1 MMKWLGMAAILAL
14 ASGIACADTI
24 MLAGG
29 ESFTNMPA
37 SVLDPAVGTNC
48 GLTTNCGSVGGPYWD
63 NTSGGSAPEQNAGFF
78 LTAQGAFAGGT
89 DYDPLTYLAGSG
101 SPDAPTSITLD
112 STSVASAT
120 LLLND
125 TGYTGTTFGYYNESD
140 PADQTVLFGPGA
152 LTGDIGDSVALSSLT
167 NGENYGFFITRCLVW
182 VSGYSGPCSEY
193 TTWYSDE
200 SLDTTDT
207 GHQHFVIFTSPTTGD
222 YYIGLSDWLQGNSG
236 EGNGDFSNILIELNS
251 TVPEPATFGLI
262 GAGLLGL
269 GLTRLRA
276 RKRRV

>member
-1 MMKWLGMAAILAL
+1 MIRGLSLVGVLAL
-14 ASGIACADTI
+14 ASSVACADTI
-24 MLAGG
+24 VVAGG
-29 ESFTNMPA
+29 ESFTNVPTN
-37 SVLDPAVGTNC
+37 VLDPAVGTNC

-63 NTSGGSAPEQNAGFF
+63 NNSGSFPEQDAGFF
-78 LTAQGAFAGGT
+78 LTAQGAYAGGT
-89 DYDPLTYLAGSG
+89 DYDPIAYLAGSG

-112 STSVASAT
+112 STTVASAT

-152 LTGDIGDSVALSSLT
+152 LTADIGDAVGLSNLT
-167 NGENYGFFITRCLVW
+167 NGENYGFFITRCFVW
-182 VSGYSGPCSEY
+182 VSGYSGACSQY
-193 TTWYSDE
+193 TTWYSDD

-222 YYIGLSDWLQGNSG
+222 YYIGLSDWIQGNSG
-236 EGNGDFSNILIELNS
+236 EGNGDFSNILIQLNS
-251 TVPEPATFGLI
+251 SAPEPATFGMI

-269 GLTRLRA
+269 GLARVRA
-276 RKRRV
+276 RKRRA